1 MQASACGPRH
11 QFVLS
16 ISFRCSAS
24 ATIWSFPRRTTK
36 CGGLKIF
43 LDTIVSKPF
52 RQELEALGGYD
63 TRETGQCRFAGRL
76 KADLPGKYEKNF
88 IAAILVAAFLTGFVE
103 VARADEILVAA
114 AASLTD
120 VLNEI
125 GAVYRSKSKIQ

>member
-1 MQASACGPRH
+1 MQ
-11 QFVLS
+11 
-16 ISFRCSAS
+16 
-24 ATIWSFPRRTTK
+24 K
-36 CGGLKIF
+36 
-43 LDTIVSKPF
+43 
-52 RQELEALGGYD
+52 
-63 TRETGQCRFAGRL
+63 FAGRL
-76 KADLPGKYEKNF
+76 KADLQGKYERNF